1 MDAKRT
7 ELEAKLEDYLKQASA
22 VAAQLQGLEQDGST
36 PHFDQ
41 IELPAHELGQR
52 LSRQIQTR
60 RARDVATDGLQ
71 SVRCP
76 DCGCLCGVEAQEREV
91 KSIDGSIELT
101 EAVAYCHP
109 CRRSFFPSA

>member
-7 ELEAKLEDYLKQASA
+7 ELEAKLEDCLKQASA

-52 LSRQIQTR
+52 LSPIPFNEALGAGLLTLPQTR
-60 RARDVATDGLQ
+60 PQVSLNPSKPLILETFGRAMCGVGRPAHSA
-71 SVRCP
+71 SVR
-76 DCGCLCGVEAQEREV
+76 
-91 KSIDGSIELT
+91 
-101 EAVAYCHP
+101 
-109 CRRSFFPSA
+109 